1 LQKRK
6 GKLLHLNINLDW
18 LSAKGLPIIGLDIST
33 TAVKLV
39 ELSDAGKGMLR
50 IERYVI
56 EPLPR
61 DAVTDGNIANLDQ
74 VADALR
80 TAWKNLGTRIKNVA
94 LALPSSAVITKK
106 ILAPASLTG
115 IDLENQVEAEA
126 NQVIP
131 FSLDEVNL
139 DFQVLG
145 PSPSSPDDVQ
155 ILLAA
160 ARKEKVED
168 RVAVAEAAGLNAYIM
183 DVESYATQT
192 AYEQIAHLLPN
203 SGAAQTVAIIDVG
216 AQNMHINIL
225 HDNESV
231 YLREHGFGGNQLNN
245 EISRRYGMT
254 SDEAENAKRKGTLPE
269 SYDMEVLQPY
279 SETLAMEIGRALQL
293 FTTSTQYRK
302 IDQIL
307 LAGGGAMI
315 PGIDEVVAQ
324 RTSMPTLVVNPFA
337 NMAVGPN
344 IRPQAL
350 TADAPSLFVA
360 CGLAMRRF
368 DPQ

>member
-1 LQKRK
+1 
-6 GKLLHLNINLDW
+6 LHLNINLDW

-50 IERYVI
+50 VERYVI
-56 EPLPR
+56 EPLPK

-74 VADALR
+74 VADTLR

-94 LALPSSAVITKK
+94 MALPSSAVITKK

-145 PSPSSPDDVQ
+145 PSPTSPDDVQ

-203 SGAAQTVAIIDVG
+203 SGEGQTVAIIDVG

-254 SDEAENAKRKGTLPE
+254 SEEAENAKRKGTLPE

-302 IDQIL
+302 VDQIL

-324 RTSMPTLVVNPFA
+324 RTDMPTQVVNPFA
-337 NMAVGPN
+337 NMAVGPK

>member
-1 LQKRK
+1 M
-6 GKLLHLNINLDW
+6 HLNINLDW
-18 LSAKGLPIIGLDIST
+18 LSAKGLPILGLDIST

-39 ELSDAGKGMLR
+39 ELSDAGKGLLR
-50 IERYVI
+50 VERYVI
-56 EPLPR
+56 EPLPK
-61 DAVTDGNIANLDQ
+61 DAVSDGNIANLDQ
-74 VADALR
+74 VAETLR

-106 ILAPASLTG
+106 ILAPASLKG
-115 IDLENQVEAEA
+115 VDLENQIETEA

-155 ILLAA
+155 VLLAA

-168 RVAVAEAAGLNAYIM
+168 RVAAVEAAGLKALIM

-192 AYEQIAHLLPN
+192 AFEQMAHLLPN
-203 SGAAQTVAIIDVG
+203 SGEGQTVAIIDIG
-216 AQNMHINIL
+216 AQNMHINIFNNGEL
-225 HDNESV
+225 V
-231 YLREHGFGGNQLNN
+231 YMREHGFGGSQLNN
-245 EISRRYGMT
+245 EIARRYGMT
-254 SDEAENAKRKGTLPE
+254 TEEAENAKRKGTLPE
-269 SYDMEVLQPY
+269 SFDVEVLQPY

-293 FTTSTQYRK
+293 FTTSTQYQK
-302 IDQIL
+302 VDQIL

-315 PGIDEVVAQ
+315 PGVDEVVAQ
-324 RTSMPTLVVNPFA
+324 RTGIPTMVVNPFS
-337 NMAVGPN
+337 NMTVGSKV
-344 IRPQAL
+344 RPQQLAV
-350 TADAPSLFVA
+350 DAPSLFVA

-368 DPQ
+368 D

>member
-1 LQKRK
+1 
-6 GKLLHLNINLDW
+6 LHLNINLDF
-18 LSAKGLPIIGLDIST
+18 LSPKGLPIIGVDIST

-39 ELSDAGKGMLR
+39 ELSEVSKGRLR
-50 IERYVI
+50 VERYVI
-56 EPLPR
+56 EPLPK

-74 VADALR
+74 VADTVR
-80 TAWKNLGTRIKNVA
+80 TAWKNLRSGIKNVV
-94 LALPSSAVITKK
+94 LALPSSAVISKK
-106 ILAPASLTG
+106 ILAPASLKG
-115 IDLENQVEAEA
+115 VDLENQVETEA

-131 FSLDEVNL
+131 FPLDEVNL

-145 PSPSSPDDVQ
+145 PSPGSVDDVQ

-160 ARKEKVED
+160 ARKEKVEE
-168 RVAVAEAAGLNAYIM
+168 RVAAVEAAGLKALIM
-183 DVESYATQT
+183 DVETYAAQT
-192 AYEQIAHLLPN
+192 AYEHISPLLPN
-203 SGAAQTVAIIDVG
+203 SGAGLTVAIVDIG

-231 YLREHGFGGNQLNN
+231 YLREHAFGGGQLSN
-245 EISRRYGMT
+245 EIARGYGM
-254 SDEAENAKRKGTLPE
+254 SGDEAEDAKRKGTLPE
-269 SYDMEVLQPY
+269 SYDTEVLQPY

-302 IDQIL
+302 VDQIL
-307 LAGGGAMI
+307 LAGGGAII
-315 PGIDEVVAQ
+315 PGIDKVVAQ
-324 RTSMPTLVVNPFA
+324 RTDTSTKVANPFA
-337 NMAVGPN
+337 NMAVGSK

-350 TADAPSLFVA
+350 AADAPALFVA

>member
-1 LQKRK
+1 MDFT
-6 GKLLHLNINLDW
+6 INMDW
-18 LSAKGLPIIGLDIST
+18 LSAKGLPILGLDIST

-50 IERYVI
+50 VERYVI
-56 EPLPR
+56 EPLPK

-74 VADALR
+74 VADTLR
-80 TAWKNLGTRIKNVA
+80 TAWKNLGSRIKNVA
-94 LALPSSAVITKK
+94 LALPASAVITKK
-106 ILAPASLTG
+106 ILAPASLKG
-115 IDLENQVEAEA
+115 VDLENQVETEA
-126 NQVIP
+126 NQAIP

-145 PSPSSPDDVQ
+145 PSPGSADDVQ
-155 ILLAA
+155 VLLAA

-168 RVAVAEAAGLNAYIM
+168 RVAAVEAAGLKALIM
-183 DVESYATQT
+183 DVESFASQT
-192 AYEQIAHLLPN
+192 AYEQVAHLLPGG
-203 SGAAQTVAIIDVG
+203 GAGQTVAIIDVG

-231 YLREHGFGGNQLNN
+231 YLREHGFAGNQLNS
-245 EISRRYGMT
+245 EISRRYGM
-254 SDEAENAKRKGTLPE
+254 SAEEAESAKRKGTLPE
-269 SYDMEVLQPY
+269 SYDVEVLQPY

-302 IDQIL
+302 VDQIL

-315 PGIDEVVAQ
+315 PGLDEVVAQ
-324 RTSMPTLVVNPFA
+324 RTGIPAMVVNPFA
-337 NMAVGPN
+337 NMAVGAKV
-344 IRPQAL
+344 RPQAL

>member
-1 LQKRK
+1 M
-6 GKLLHLNINLDW
+6 HLNIDLDW
-18 LSAKGLPIIGLDIST
+18 LSAKGLPVLGLDIST

-50 IERYVI
+50 VERYVI
-56 EPLPR
+56 EPLPK
-61 DAVTDGNIANLDQ
+61 DAVTDSNITNLDQ
-74 VADALR
+74 VADVLR

-106 ILAPASLTG
+106 ILAPASLKG

-145 PSPSSPDDVQ
+145 PSSGSPDDVQ
-155 ILLAA
+155 VLLAA

-168 RVAVAEAAGLNAYIM
+168 RVAAVEAAGLKALIM
-183 DVESYATQT
+183 DVESFATQS

-203 SGAAQTVAIIDVG
+203 GGAGQTVAIIDIG

-225 HDNESV
+225 NDNESV
-231 YLREHGFGGNQLNN
+231 YLREHGFGGSQLNN

-254 SDEAENAKRKGTLPE
+254 GEEAENAKRKGTLPE
-269 SYDMEVLQPY
+269 SYDVEVLQPY
-279 SETLAMEIGRALQL
+279 SETLAMEIARALQL

-302 IDQIL
+302 VDHIL

-324 RTSMPTLVVNPFA
+324 RTGTPAMLANPFA
-337 NMAVGPN
+337 NMAVGPK

>member
-1 LQKRK
+1 M
-6 GKLLHLNINLDW
+6 HLNINLDW
-18 LSAKGLPIIGLDIST
+18 LSAKGLPILGLDIST

-39 ELSDAGKGMLR
+39 ELSDAGKGLLR
-50 IERYVI
+50 VERYVI
-56 EPLPR
+56 EPLPK
-61 DAVTDGNIANLDQ
+61 DAVSDGNIANLDQ
-74 VADALR
+74 VAETVR

-106 ILAPASLTG
+106 ILAPASLKG
-115 IDLENQVEAEA
+115 VDLENQIETEA

-155 ILLAA
+155 VLLAA

-168 RVAVAEAAGLNAYIM
+168 RVAAVEAAGLKALIM

-192 AYEQIAHLLPN
+192 AFEQMAHLLPN
-203 SGAAQTVAIIDVG
+203 SGEGQTVAIIDIG
-216 AQNMHINIL
+216 AQNMHINIFNNGEL
-225 HDNESV
+225 V
-231 YLREHGFGGNQLNN
+231 YMREHGFGGSQLNN
-245 EISRRYGMT
+245 EIARRYGMT
-254 SDEAENAKRKGTLPE
+254 TDEAEHAKRKGTLPE
-269 SYDMEVLQPY
+269 SFDVEVLQPY

-293 FTTSTQYRK
+293 FTTSTQYQK
-302 IDQIL
+302 VDQIL

-315 PGIDEVVAQ
+315 PGVDEVVAQ
-324 RTSMPTLVVNPFA
+324 RAGIPTMVVNPFS
-337 NMAVGPN
+337 NMTVGSRV
-344 IRPQAL
+344 RPQQLAV
-350 TADAPSLFVA
+350 DAPSLFVA

-368 DPQ
+368 DS

>member
-1 LQKRK
+1 LS
-6 GKLLHLNINLDW
+6 LNFSLDF
-18 LSAKGLPIIGLDIST
+18 LSPKSLPIIGLDIST

-39 ELSDAGKGMLR
+39 ELSDAGKGRLR
-50 IERYVI
+50 LERYVI
-56 EPLPR
+56 EPLPK
-61 DAVTDGNIANLDQ
+61 DAVKDGNIANIDQ
-74 VADALR
+74 VADTVRA
-80 TAWKNLGTRIKNVA
+80 AWKNLRTRIRDVV
-94 LALPSSAVITKK
+94 LALPSSAVISKK
-106 ILAPASLTG
+106 ILAPASLKG
-115 IDLENQVEAEA
+115 IDLENQVETEA

-160 ARKEKVED
+160 ARKEKVEE
-168 RVAVAEAAGLNAYIM
+168 RVAAVEAAGLNALIM
-183 DVESYATQT
+183 DVETFATQT
-192 AYEQIAHLLPN
+192 AYEQIAPLLPY
-203 SGAAQTVAIIDVG
+203 SGAGLTVAIVDIG

-225 HDNESV
+225 NDNESV
-231 YLREHGFGGNQLNN
+231 YLREHGFGGDQLNN
-245 EISRRYGMT
+245 EISRRYSMSGE
-254 SDEAENAKRKGTLPE
+254 EAEHAKRKGTLPE
-269 SYDMEVLQPY
+269 TYDVEVLQPY

-302 IDQIL
+302 VDQIL

-315 PGIDEVVAQ
+315 PGIDKVVAQ
-324 RTSMPTLVVNPFA
+324 RTGISTMVVNPFA
-337 NMAVGPN
+337 NMAVGSR

>member
-1 LQKRK
+1 
-6 GKLLHLNINLDW
+6 LHLNINLDW
-18 LSAKGLPIIGLDIST
+18 LSAKSLPILGVDIST

-39 ELSDAGKGMLR
+39 ELSDAGKGLLR
-50 IERYVI
+50 VERYVI
-56 EPLPR
+56 EPLPK
-61 DAVTDGNIANLDQ
+61 DAVNDGNIANLDQ
-74 VADALR
+74 VAETLR
-80 TAWKNLGTRIKNVA
+80 SAWKNLGTRVKNVA

-106 ILAPASLTG
+106 ILAPASLKG
-115 IDLENQVEAEA
+115 VDLENQVETEA

-145 PSPSSPDDVQ
+145 PSPGSPDDVQ

-168 RVAVAEAAGLNAYIM
+168 RVAAIEAAGLKALIM

-192 AYEQIAHLLPN
+192 AFEQMAHLLPN
-203 SGAAQTVAIIDVG
+203 NGAGQTVAIIDIG
-216 AQNMHINIL
+216 AQNMHINIFNNGEL
-225 HDNESV
+225 V
-231 YLREHGFGGNQLNN
+231 YLREHGFGGSQLNN
-245 EISRRYGMT
+245 EIARRYGMST
-254 SDEAENAKRKGTLPE
+254 EEAENAKRKGTLPE
-269 SYDMEVLQPY
+269 SYDVEVLQPY

-293 FTTSTQYRK
+293 FTTSTQYQK
-302 IDQIL
+302 VDQVL

-315 PGIDEVVAQ
+315 PGVDEVVAQ
-324 RTSMPTLVVNPFA
+324 RTGIPTMVVNPFT
-337 NMAVGPN
+337 NMTVSSKV
-344 IRPQAL
+344 RPQQLAV
-350 TADAPSLFVA
+350 DAPSLFVA

>member
-1 LQKRK
+1 M
-6 GKLLHLNINLDW
+6 HLNINFDW

-50 IERYVI
+50 IERYII
-56 EPLPR
+56 EPLPK
-61 DAVTDGNIANLDQ
+61 DAVMDGNIANLDQ
-74 VADALR
+74 VADTLR
-80 TAWKNLGTRIKNVA
+80 TAWKNLGTRVKNVA

-106 ILAPASLTG
+106 ILVPASLTG

-145 PSPSSPDDVQ
+145 ASPGSPDDVQ

-168 RVAVAEAAGLNAYIM
+168 RVAVAEAAGLNALIM

-192 AYEQIAHLLPN
+192 ACELVLQQLPN
-203 SGAAQTVAIIDVG
+203 GGRDQTAAVVDIGAAM
-216 AQNMHINIL
+216 MHINVL
-225 HDNESV
+225 HNGQSI
-231 YLREHGFGGNQLNN
+231 YMREQSFGGNQLTQ
-245 EISRRYGMT
+245 EIQRRY
-254 SDEAENAKRKGTLPE
+254 SLSSEEAEIAKRQGGLPE
-269 SYDMEVLQPY
+269 NYEAEVLQPFMD
-279 SETLAMEIGRALQL
+279 TLALEVARAIQ
-293 FTTSTQYRK
+293 FFFSSSQFNRV
-302 IDQIL
+302 DHIL
-307 LAGGGAMI
+307 LAGGCAMI
-315 PGIDEVVAQ
+315 PGLDEIVATRAQ
-324 RTSMPTLVVNPFA
+324 SSTMIANPFA
-337 NMAVGPN
+337 SMALSSRIKPK
-344 IRPQAL
+344 QL
-350 TADAPSLFVA
+350 TLDAPALLIA

-368 DPQ
+368 DK

>member
-1 LQKRK
+1 M
-6 GKLLHLNINLDW
+6 HLNINLDW
-18 LSAKGLPIIGLDIST
+18 LSAKGLPMLGLDIST

-39 ELSDAGKGMLR
+39 ELSDAGKGKLR
-50 IERYVI
+50 VERYVV
-56 EPLPR
+56 EPLPK
-61 DAVTDGNIANLDQ
+61 DAVSDGNIANIDQ

-80 TAWKNLGTRIKNVA
+80 TAWRQMGTRIKNVA

-106 ILAPASLTG
+106 ILAPANLKG
-115 IDLENQVEAEA
+115 IDLENQVETEA

-139 DFQVLG
+139 DFQELG
-145 PSPSSPDDVQ
+145 PSPASPDDVQ

-168 RVAVAEAAGLNAYIM
+168 RVAVVEAAGLKALIM
-183 DVESYATQT
+183 DVESFATQT

-203 SGAAQTVAIIDVG
+203 GGAGMTVAIIDIG

-245 EISRRYGMT
+245 EISRRYGM
-254 SDEAENAKRKGTLPE
+254 SSEEAENAKRRGTLPE
-269 SYDMEVLQPY
+269 SYDVEVLQPY
-279 SETLAMEIGRALQL
+279 SETLAMEIGRAMQL
-293 FTTSTQYRK
+293 FTTSTQYRQV
-302 IDQIL
+302 DQIL
-307 LAGGGAMI
+307 LAGGGALI
-315 PGIDEVVAQ
+315 PGIEDVVAQ
-324 RTSMPTLVVNPFA
+324 RTGTPTMVANPFA
-337 NMAVGPN
+337 NMAVNPK
-344 IRPQAL
+344 IRPQELA
-350 TADAPSLFVA
+350 ADAPSLFVA

>member
-1 LQKRK
+1 M
-6 GKLLHLNINLDW
+6 DF
-18 LSAKGLPIIGLDIST
+18 LSPKSPPVIGLDIST

-39 ELSDAGKGMLR
+39 ELSDAGKGRLR
-50 IERYVI
+50 VERYVI
-56 EPLPR
+56 ERLPK
-61 DAVTDGNIANLDQ
+61 DAVTDGNIANVDQ
-74 VADALR
+74 VAETVR
-80 TAWKNLGTRIKNVA
+80 TAWKNLRSRIKDVV
-94 LALPSSAVITKK
+94 LALPSSAVISKK
-106 ILAPASLTG
+106 ILAPASLKG
-115 IDLENQVEAEA
+115 VDLENQVETEA

-145 PSPSSPDDVQ
+145 PSPSGPDDVQ

-160 ARKEKVED
+160 ARKEKVEE
-168 RVAVAEAAGLNAYIM
+168 RVAAVEAAGLKALIM
-183 DVESYATQT
+183 DVETYATQT

-203 SGAAQTVAIIDVG
+203 EGAGLTVAIVDIG

-225 HDNESV
+225 NNNESV
-231 YLREHGFGGNQLNN
+231 YLREHGFGGDQLSN
-245 EISRRYGMT
+245 EIARRYGM
-254 SDEAENAKRKGTLPE
+254 SGEEAENAKRKGTLPE
-269 SYDMEVLQPY
+269 SYDVEVLQPY

-302 IDQIL
+302 VDQIL

-315 PGIDEVVAQ
+315 PGIDDVVAQ
-324 RTSMPTLVVNPFA
+324 RTGTPAMVVNPFA
-337 NMAVGPN
+337 DMAVGSRV
-344 IRPQAL
+344 RPQAL

>member
-1 LQKRK
+1 M
-6 GKLLHLNINLDW
+6 HLNINMDW
-18 LSAKGLPIIGLDIST
+18 LSAKSLPIIGLDIST

-50 IERYVI
+50 VERYAI
-56 EPLPR
+56 EPLPK
-61 DAVTDGNIANLDQ
+61 DAVMDGNIANLDQ
-74 VADALR
+74 VAEAVR
-80 TAWKNLGTRIKNVA
+80 TAWKEMGTRIRNVA

-115 IDLENQVEAEA
+115 IDLENQVESEA
-126 NQVIP
+126 NQAIP

-145 PSPSSPDDVQ
+145 PATGSPDDVQ

-168 RVAVAEAAGLNAYIM
+168 RVAVVEAAGLKAMIL
-183 DVESYATQT
+183 DVESFATQT

-203 SGAAQTVAIIDVG
+203 SGAGQTVAIIDVG

-225 HDNESV
+225 NDNESV

-254 SDEAENAKRKGTLPE
+254 GEEAENAKRKGSLPE
-269 SYDMEVLQPY
+269 SYDIEVLQPY

-302 IDQIL
+302 VDQIL

-324 RTSMPTLVVNPFA
+324 RTGAPTLVVNPFA
-337 NMAVGPN
+337 NMAVGSK
-344 IRPQAL
+344 IRPQSL

-368 DPQ
+368 DSQ